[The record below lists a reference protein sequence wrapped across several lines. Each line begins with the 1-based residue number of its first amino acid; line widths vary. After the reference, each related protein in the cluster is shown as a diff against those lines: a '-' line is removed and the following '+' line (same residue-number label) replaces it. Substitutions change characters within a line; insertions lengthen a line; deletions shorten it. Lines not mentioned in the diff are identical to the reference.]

1 MENRLCEEARLMRVE
16 AAAAKIDDSSSTK
29 ADPKKVEKPLTE
41 EEKMQHNKQAAD
53 EQRRQ
58 KEKRDAG
65 PRPALIDLGW
75 SKKKKMFG
83 KLFGFKSD
91 SSEPAAP
98 QLHGLKGLKQTTLTV
113 VPREP
118 CWAFEPPG
126 FARTILDTTTP
137 R

>member
-16 AAAAKIDDSSSTK
+16 LAAAKIDDSSSTK
-29 ADPKKVEKPLTE
+29 ADLKV
-41 EEKMQHNKQAAD
+41 AD